1 MKKHNTHDSG
11 YKMLFSN
18 HEMVRQLLTSFVDEE
33 WIHEL
38 EFGTLERIDKS
49 FVSDRFEER
58 ESKSFV
64 SFPRRR
70 ESKTIL

>member
-38 EFGTLERIDKS
+38 EFESLVRIDKS

-58 ESKSFV
+58 DRQLHVIPAQAGIYKG
-64 SFPRRR
+64 
-70 ESKTIL
+70 